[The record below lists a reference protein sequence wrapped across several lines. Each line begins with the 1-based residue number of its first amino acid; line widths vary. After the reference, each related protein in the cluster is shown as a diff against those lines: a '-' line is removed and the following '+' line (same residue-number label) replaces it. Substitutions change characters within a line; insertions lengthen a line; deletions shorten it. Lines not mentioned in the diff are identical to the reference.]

1 MSFPFEWNPYADQPH
16 NVAPRSERFRRHLRH
31 AGSYFA
37 IAGANL
43 RRLVPGLRRYRRY
56 MKEMHRVPV
65 TIGPGAMSCAVS
77 PAGPKDA
84 EALDLLTETGVGH
97 TLVRVPSWERG
108 KLAEHE
114 AFVRV
119 LRGRGFEVTLA
130 LVQRRS
136 DVLEPD
142 SWRAFLEEVFSRF
155 APLVSIFE
163 IGHAW
168 NRTKWGVWDHREY
181 VRLAEPAFEIAPRF
195 GAKLAGPAV
204 IDFEFHL
211 YPVTLPRLP
220 FDKVTSHLYV
230 DRMGAPENKQFGWSA
245 VKKLALL
252 KAAVDVSARAGR
264 DVWITEVNWPLAGTG
279 PYSPAAGKPNV
290 TEEEQAD
297 YLIRYY
303 VLLLAS
309 GLVERITWWQLAA
322 PGYGLVDNREEPWR
336 RRPAF
341 HAFRTLRARLGGSV
355 FEGLGETETPSDG
368 ASGPGPDPEAGT
380 GDDARVFR
388 FRKDGR
394 AFAVCWTPG
403 PPMEYVFKGRVEA
416 VIDREGREIAGRP
429 QTIII
434 DGSPKYVVFSG

>member
-1 MSFPFEWNPYADQPH
+1 
-16 NVAPRSERFRRHLRH
+16 
-31 AGSYFA
+31 
-37 IAGANL
+37 
-43 RRLVPGLRRYRRY
+43 
-56 MKEMHRVPV
+56 MKAMHRIPV
-65 TIGPGAMSCAVS
+65 SIVPGAMSCAVS
-77 PAGPKDA
+77 SAGPKDA
-84 EALDLLTETGVGH
+84 EALDLLAETGVGQ

-108 KLAEHE
+108 KLAVHE
-114 AFVRV
+114 AFVRA
-119 LRGRGFEVTLA
+119 LRDRGFEVTLA
-130 LVQRRS
+130 LLQRRS
-136 DVLEPD
+136 DVLEPGA
-142 SWRAFLEEVFSRF
+142 WRAFLEEVFSRF
-155 APLVSIFE
+155 ASLVSTFE

-181 VRLAEPAFEIAPRF
+181 VRLAEPAFELAPRF

-211 YPVTLPRLP
+211 YSVTLPRLP

-264 DVWITEVNWPLAGTG
+264 DVWITEVNWPLSGAD
-279 PYSPAAGKPNV
+279 PYSPASGRPNV
-290 TEEEQAD
+290 TEEEQAN

-341 HAFRTLRARLGGSV
+341 HAFRTLRAWIEGSV
-355 FEGLGETETPSDG
+355 FEGLGETNAPSND
-368 ASGPGPDPEAGT
+368 ASGFGHNSGA
-380 GDDARVFR
+380 GDDVRIFR

-394 AFAVCWTPG
+394 PFAVCWTSG
-403 PPMEYVFKGRVEA
+403 PPVERAFERRVEA
-416 VIDREGREIAGRP
+416 VIDRDGREIAGRP
-429 QTIII
+429 QKITI
-434 DGSPKYVVFSG
+434 DGSPKYVDFSE

>member
-1 MSFPFEWNPYADQPH
+1 M
-16 NVAPRSERFRRHLRH
+16 
-31 AGSYFA
+31 
-37 IAGANL
+37 
-43 RRLVPGLRRYRRY
+43 
-56 MKEMHRVPV
+56 MEMHRVPV
-65 TIGPGAMSCAVS
+65 LIGPDAMSCAVS

-84 EALDLLTETGVGH
+84 EVLDLLAETGVGH

-108 KLAEHE
+108 KLAAHE
-114 AFVRV
+114 AFVRA

-136 DVLEPD
+136 DILEPD
-142 SWRAFLEEVFSRF
+142 SWRSFLEDVFSRF
-155 APLVSIFE
+155 APLVSTFE

-181 VRLAEPAFEIAPRF
+181 IRLAEPAFELAPRF
-195 GAKLAGPAV
+195 GVKLAGPAV

-220 FDKVTSHLYV
+220 FDKVTSLLYV

-322 PGYGLVDNREEPWR
+322 AGYGLVDNRGETWR

-341 HAFRTLRARLGGSV
+341 HAFQTLRARLGGSV
-355 FEGLGETETPSDG
+355 FEGLGEAAAPADG
-368 ASGPGPDPEAGT
+368 ASCSGPDIETRSGVGP
-380 GDDARVFR
+380 RIFR

-403 PPMEYVFKGRVEA
+403 PPVERVFKGRLEA

-434 DGSPKYVVFSG
+434 DRSPKYVDFSQ

>member
-56 MKEMHRVPV
+56 MMEMHRVPV
-65 TIGPGAMSCAVS
+65 LIGPDAMSCAVS

-84 EALDLLTETGVGH
+84 EALDLLAETGVGH

-108 KLAEHE
+108 KLAAHE
-114 AFVRV
+114 AFVRA

-142 SWRAFLEEVFSRF
+142 SWRSFLEDVFSRF
-155 APLVSIFE
+155 APLVSTFE

-181 VRLAEPAFEIAPRF
+181 IRLAEPAFELAPRF

-220 FDKVTSHLYV
+220 FDKVTSLLYV

-322 PGYGLVDNREEPWR
+322 PGYGLVDNRGESWR

-355 FEGLGETETPSDG
+355 FEGLGEAAAPADG
-368 ASGPGPDPEAGT
+368 ASCSGPDIEAGS
-380 GDDARVFR
+380 GAGPRIFR

-403 PPMEYVFKGRVEA
+403 PPVERVFKGRLEA
-416 VIDREGREIAGRP
+416 VIDREGREIAGRA

-434 DGSPKYVVFSG
+434 DRSPKYVDFSE